1 MGTVSANAAL
11 LGLLVNVGHAS
22 RMAPAHWED
31 TLRLARDA
39 RLLALLGQRLRASEA
54 YWQAVPA
61 RPRGHLLAAIHHSDW
76 HLQLM
81 RRVLDAVMVEL
92 PADLPVVLLKG
103 AAYLAQGLP
112 IGAGRMPSD
121 VDLLVRRD
129 DLGRAEA
136 ALRRAGWASESLNA
150 WDERYY
156 REWSHEL
163 PPLRHADHGLE
174 LDLHHTITP
183 VTSRVRADDALLY
196 AGLTPLPGSRW
207 LVLHPL
213 DQVLHAV
220 IHLFQDSDLKGQLRN
235 LVDIDGL
242 LRAHL
247 RGAGDW
253 EALVA
258 RAERHGA
265 GRLLWYA
272 LAYCREWL
280 DTPVPGSLALPAP
293 GPFSRTVLD
302 WIFRRSCPPRLPDAR
317 PAWDQRLA
325 ALAGTIRYHRMRM
338 PAPILVRHVVHKV
351 AGKLSPA
358 RGAAGRE

>member
-1 MGTVSANAAL
+1 MRPVPVNAGLLAL
-11 LGLLVNVGHAS
+11 LADPGHAS
-22 RMAPAHWED
+22 RMPPVAWED
-31 TLRLARDA
+31 TLRLAREA

-54 YWQAVPA
+54 DWLAVPE

-81 RRVLDAVMVEL
+81 RRVLDAVAAEL
-92 PADLPVVLLKG
+92 PAGMPVVLLKG

-112 IGAGRMPSD
+112 VGLGRMPSD

-129 DLGRAEA
+129 DLARAEA
-136 ALRRAGWASESLNA
+136 ALREAGWASEALDA

-183 VTSRVRADDALLY
+183 VTSRVRADDELLHAGFTAL
-196 AGLTPLPGSRW
+196 PDSRW

-220 IHLFQDSDLKGQLRN
+220 IHLFQDSDLQGQLRN

-247 RGAGDW
+247 RGAADW
-253 EALVA
+253 EALLG

-280 DTPVPGSLALPAP
+280 GTPVPAGLALPPPAWT
-293 GPFSRTVLD
+293 RRAAMD
-302 WIFRRSCPPRLPDAR
+302 WLFRRSCPPRLPDSR
-317 PAWDQRLA
+317 PGWDRRLA
-325 ALAGTIRYHRMRM
+325 DLAGAARYHWMRM
-338 PAPILVRHVVHKV
+338 PPLLLARHGLRKAWLGVWT
-351 AGKLSPA
+351 
-358 RGAAGRE
+358 R